1 MGSANGRPIIH
12 IIYATESS
20 IAVCAGAVV
29 SSHNLQI
36 REVTD
41 YTHCSSFIIKGL

>member
-1 MGSANGRPIIH
+1 MGSANDRPIIH

-20 IAVCAGAVV
+20 IAACAGAAV

-36 REVTD
+36 SEFTN
-41 YTHCSSFIIKGL
+41 YTH